1 MLVVTEGEGRV
12 VGAVITGDGRVVCD
26 GTHLYLDYGYTDL
39 HLCYNF
45 R

>member
-1 MLVVTEGEGRV
+1 MFVVREGDGRV
-12 VGAVITGDGRVVCD
+12 VGAVINGDGKVVRD
-26 GTHLYLDYGYTDL
+26 GTHLYLDCGYTGL